1 MFGVGANQSEGL
13 EEENIDQ
20 GSDKNEES
28 TRATPKRIRIR
39 RKIIIKR
46 KKKNSKP
53 KHRRM

>member
-46 KKKNSKP
+46 KKNSKS